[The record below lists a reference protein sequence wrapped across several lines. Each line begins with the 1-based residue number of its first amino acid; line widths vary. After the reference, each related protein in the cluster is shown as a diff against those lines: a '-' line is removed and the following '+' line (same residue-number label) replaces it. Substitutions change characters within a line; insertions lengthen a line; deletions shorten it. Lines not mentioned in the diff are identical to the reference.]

1 MTQVS
6 RLHLYALR
14 ATCLILVVGLGIDLW
29 PGIGNHE
36 KAWQPMQAFVCCSLA
51 AGSALVVSGMRCP
64 LQIL

>member
-29 PGIGNHE
+29 PGIIDNE
-36 KAWQPMQAFVCCSLA
+36 KGWQSMQGVVCCSMA
-51 AGSALVVSGMRCP
+51 ASALAVSGMRCP